1 MTQCDFVCKDCKKAF
16 SKILEE
22 TEYKEC
28 AVTCPHCGSRQ
39 VAQQVLPFDSREPV
53 NLSASEE
60 DDRAR
65 ALSDWE
71 EEGGASG
78 ARKFGKD

>member
-22 TEYKEC
+22 TEYKER
-28 AVTCPHCGSRQ
+28 AVTCPQCGSRQ